1 RAAVMTSLDQ
11 FQINFMSIESIIY
24 WAAITYDTSSS
35 LTFNT
40 KSLLSSGLLGWES
53 ESSWRLVKS
62 CTDIFHSQTEEWR
75 LRGVIATEEN
85 ANRIFAA
92 ASAWKLRVWK
102 AAAVLKEALRE
113 GHEDDTVHRA
123 YTSAVDAIKQFNV
136 TYRPLLMACEY
147 RLQFLCQHTK
157 LRWCESSPLTEPIA
171 LSWWLASA
179 AFSFYV
185 NTQSFAGVSSSPLTA
200 LIQFSQIL
208 GLTLAFQDELMLHY
222 HLCILIM
229 IDAIETARRA
239 DILDQLIIT
248 RSEVEGNAM
257 NCLVF
262 GLNNHFTI
270 PQRRGGTEDILVT
283 VPLVAIGPY
292 PHHVVA
298 AVRLLWLG
306 MERDYESGNL
316 DLATSE
322 NLQSILLQTLDLLP
336 QTSKSVLN
344 AKEQARLSVLHG
356 QSWARAE
363 GV

>member
-1 RAAVMTSLDQ
+1 
-11 FQINFMSIESIIY
+11 MSIESIIY
-24 WAAITYDTSSS
+24 WAAITYDTSSP
-35 LTFNT
+35 LAFNT

-102 AAAVLKEALRE
+102 VAAVLKEALRE

-157 LRWCESSPLTEPIA
+157 LRWCESSPLT
-171 LSWWLASA
+171 
-179 AFSFYV
+179 AFF
-185 NTQSFAGVSSSPLTA
+185 QDH
-200 LIQFSQIL
+200 FSQVI
-208 GLTLAFQDELMLHY
+208 GLTLPVQDQLMLHY

-229 IDAIETARRA
+229 IDAIETARRT
-239 DILDQLIIT
+239 DILDQWIIT
-248 RSEVEGNAM
+248 RSEAEGSTM

-262 GLNNHFTI
+262 GLSNNFTI
-270 PQRRGGTEDILVT
+270 PQRRGEDILVT
-283 VPLVAIGPY
+283 VPLVAIDPY

-316 DLATSE
+316 DLFTSE

-336 QTSKSVLN
+336 QTSKSVRN
-344 AKEQARLSVLHG
+344 AKEQARLSVMYRDNFCPEL
-356 QSWARAE
+356 
-363 GV
+363 